1 MENVLK
7 PQNSPEDNLNQE
19 NWEALGALRPEIT
32 APKESINLPPA
43 DTDNLLKTPETIA
56 ELGQITTLEN
66 AINVTPVAGQPTYN
80 PDNIKTSGDRLEKS
94 SIAEIDTAVEQLNQT
109 GNLSDFYEEI
119 RGMTEVNL
127 NNSFNRKLYGKGE
140 QK

>member
-7 PQNSPEDNLNQE
+7 PQNSPEDNKNQG
-19 NWEALGALRPEIT
+19 NWEALGAIKPEIIT
-32 APKESINLPPA
+32 PKESINLPPT
-43 DTDNLLKTPETIA
+43 DVDNLLRTPESAT

-66 AINVTPVAGQPTYN
+66 AISVAPVAEHPTYN

-94 SIAEIDTAVEQLNQT
+94 SIIEVDTAIEQLNQT